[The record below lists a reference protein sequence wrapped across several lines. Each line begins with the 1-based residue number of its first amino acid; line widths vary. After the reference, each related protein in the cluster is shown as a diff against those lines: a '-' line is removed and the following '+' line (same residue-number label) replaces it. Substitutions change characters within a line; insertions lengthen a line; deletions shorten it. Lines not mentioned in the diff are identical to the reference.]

1 MMPTTILQTTGPSM
15 GDILSL
21 IGIGIL
27 LVAGY
32 HYVQYRETSQ
42 TAEREQARKNV
53 TIAIIAFAFYSTVA
67 YLYYGQADSW
77 VIQIGRSVDLY
88 FARMSESLIVDTQ
101 MSGSTTAVNSIIEG
115 VRTIGLIAYV
125 LVFAATSILGKAPLV
140 VLDRLF

>member
-1 MMPTTILQTTGPSM
+1 MIPTTILQTTGPST
-15 GDILSL
+15 GDILNL

-27 LVAGY
+27 LIAGY

-42 TAEREQARKNV
+42 TAEREQARKNF
-53 TIAIIAFAFYSTVA
+53 TITVIAFAFYSTVA

-101 MSGSTTAVNSIIEG
+101 MSESTTGGNSILEG
-115 VRTIGLIAYV
+115 IRTVGLITYV
-125 LVFAATSILGKAPLV
+125 LVFAATSVLGKAPLV